1 MNNHI
6 ELLLNYFNKYA
17 DNCVENKLLSNFNR
31 KSISIDFSSKSRQGD
46 ISSNFYLVA
55 IKNIL
60 DKNFNLKHELIED
73 IYNLSFVRKCEIS
86 NHGFI
91 NINIK
96 KEFLLDQISYLLKQQ
111 NLYGKSNL
119 GIGKKVNV
127 EFVSANPTGPI
138 TVAHMRGAVLGD
150 VISSLL
156 SYTGYDVTR
165 EYYVNNAGS
174 QIDILG
180 NSLYKRYL
188 ELFGQ
193 SIELNSN
200 EYPGEYLIDIAKL
213 IKNKDDTKWLDND
226 SIERENYFKDFA
238 VNNLIDF
245 IANDLKLLNIN
256 FDKFSFETDIV
267 SSKIIDDLFKILNK
281 EGLLYNGTL
290 EKPKGDD
297 IGDWEP
303 REQLLFKSS
312 QLLDNQDRAFKKS
325 NGEWTYFA
333 NDAAYHLDKFNR
345 NFDLLINIW
354 GADHVGYIPRMRSIL
369 KTISNKDNYLEI
381 VTCQIVR
388 LIRNNEILK
397 MSKRTGNF
405 ITLKEVY
412 NQVGKDPL
420 RYFMVSTKSET
431 SMDFD
436 LNKVIE
442 KNKDNPVFYC
452 QYAYARSSS
461 IINKA
466 NDLGINIKSFN
477 KFNEII
483 DYLSEDEIEIILK
496 LLSFPYILKLSSL
509 TREPH
514 RLTNYIEDVS
524 TLFHSFWNKGKENES
539 LRFIDEKNII
549 KTQAKLLWLQ
559 SMRIV
564 FENIFNI
571 IGIDYHETM

>member
-1 MNNHI
+1 M
-6 ELLLNYFNKYA
+6 K
-17 DNCVENKLLSNFNR
+17 
-31 KSISIDFSSKSRQGD
+31 
-46 ISSNFYLVA
+46 
-55 IKNIL
+55 
-60 DKNFNLKHELIED
+60 
-73 IYNLSFVRKCEIS
+73 
-86 NHGFI
+86 
-91 NINIK
+91 
-96 KEFLLDQISYLLKQQ
+96 
-111 NLYGKSNL
+111 
-119 GIGKKVNV
+119 
-127 EFVSANPTGPI
+127 
-138 TVAHMRGAVLGD
+138 
-150 VISSLL
+150 
-156 SYTGYDVTR
+156 
-165 EYYVNNAGS
+165 
-174 QIDILG
+174 
-180 NSLYKRYL
+180 
-188 ELFGQ
+188 
-193 SIELNSN
+193 
-200 EYPGEYLIDIAKL
+200 
-213 IKNKDDTKWLDND
+213 
-226 SIERENYFKDFA
+226 
-238 VNNLIDF
+238 
-245 IANDLKLLNIN
+245 
-256 FDKFSFETDIV
+256 
-267 SSKIIDDLFKILNK
+267 
-281 EGLLYNGTL
+281 
-290 EKPKGDD
+290 
-297 IGDWEP
+297 
-303 REQLLFKSS
+303 
-312 QLLDNQDRAFKKS
+312 
-325 NGEWTYFA
+325 
-333 NDAAYHLDKFNR
+333 
-345 NFDLLINIW
+345 
-354 GADHVGYIPRMRSIL
+354 SIL

-388 LIRNNEILK
+388 LIKNNEILK
-397 MSKRTGNF
+397 MSKRAGNF

-420 RYFMVSTKSET
+420 RYFMISSKSET

-466 NDLGINIKSFN
+466 NDLGITIKSFN

-549 KTQAKLLWLQ
+549 KTQTKLLWLQ